1 MSIFEQSFKYKVI
14 YIFEINDEL
23 HKGLLKI
30 GDATLK
36 TNKNWDDESLNP
48 NSKELNEAAK
58 ERIKQYTNT
67 AGITANLI
75 YTELAVRIKDDD
87 EGNIK
92 VVAFRDHEV
101 HEVLENSG
109 YQKAKITGTT
119 GKEWYK
125 VDLNTAVKAIDSVK
139 RGFGNLSN
147 SSRITTRPIVF
158 RPEQEEAISKTVKRF
173 KDNNKMLWNAKM
185 RFGKTLCALEV
196 VKRLN
201 IKRTII
207 LTHRPVVDF
216 GWYDDFTKIFN
227 EAPEYIYG
235 SKNQGNSIDILEKS
249 NKNYVYFASM
259 QDLGGSNEVGGKFNK
274 NDKVFSIN
282 WDLVIVDEAHEG
294 TQTNLGNEIIKS
306 IVKDGNNSATKFL
319 ALSGTPFNILD
330 NYDEESIY
338 TWDYMMEQEQKNN
351 WSIINFGDYNPYEDL
366 PELKIYTYDLG
377 NIIKEKSY
385 IELDDKAF
393 NFKEFFRTWTG
404 NVEIDGEEKPVNSE
418 IGDFVHEKDILSFL
432 NLISKDDI
440 NSKYPYSSK
449 EYRDIFKHSLWMVP
463 GVKEAKALSKM
474 LKNHPIFGLGF
485 NIINVAG
492 EGDDDVPQND
502 ALKMVNNAIAEADKN
517 NEYTIT
523 LSCGKLTTG
532 VTIPEWTAVMMMSGS
547 SSTSAANY
555 LQTIFRV
562 QSPCNKNGKI
572 KTCAYVFDFAPDRTL
587 KMVAESVK
595 ISSHAGKTKDGDRV
609 ILGKFL
615 NYCPVISING
625 TEMVPYSSNH
635 LLQQLKR
642 AYAEKVV
649 KNGFDDSNIYN
660 DELLKL
666 NEIQLKDFEDL
677 KAKIGSSKAAQ
688 NMNQIDIN
696 KQGFTD
702 EEYEEKKRLEKKP
715 SRERTP
721 EEQAR
726 IDELNEKNKTRRD
739 AISILRGISIR
750 MPLLIY
756 GADVDISEDI
766 KIENLPDIVDNQS
779 WDEFMPQ
786 GVTKELFKKFI
797 PYYDQEIFVAAGHNI
812 RNAIKSAD
820 ELSPLE
826 RTKKVAMLFSCFR
839 NPDKETVLTPWR
851 VVNMH
856 MSDCIG
862 GYKFYD
868 DNNADSIE
876 TPKFINQGKVTQDVL
891 CNENAKILEINSK
904 TGLYPLYVAY
914 SIYKYKADKV
924 NKEEL
929 TKEKQEELWNEVIT
943 NNIYVIC
950 KTPMAKRITQRTLI
964 GFETAKINAHYFDDI
979 INYMKNK
986 PDRFIEKITKKKY
999 WDKGDGKMKFDAIIG
1014 NPPYQVNIG
1023 KTQEQQNAT
1032 PIYNLFVDAS
1042 IKLQA
1047 DYISMIMPSR
1057 WMTGG
1062 RFELNTFRSNMLKDN
1077 HLIVL
1082 HDYINARE
1090 CFSNVEIK
1098 GGVCY
1103 FLRDSQYIGKC
1114 NYYLHRNGNIEYSE
1128 RYLNDLNVG
1137 MFVRDSK
1144 SINIIKKVISS
1155 SDFESFE
1162 KLAGSQTPFG
1172 IVTSFKDYTDKPT
1185 DKNTMKIYGLK
1196 YIGYTSPKNIKKNL
1210 ELAYK
1215 YKVYA
1220 PKAVGSG
1227 NISTDRINS
1236 FVPDN
1241 PSICT
1246 QTYIIYGPFET
1257 EYEAKNLS
1265 KYMHTKFFHFLL
1277 GQLKNTMQMAPNL
1290 FKFVPIQD
1298 FSYNSDIDWT
1308 KSTEEIDIQLFKKY
1322 RLTEEEINYIE
1333 NKIKTI

>member
-23 HKGLLKI
+23 HNGLLKI

-48 NSKELNEAAK
+48 NSKELNDAAK

-147 SSRITTRPIVF
+147 SSRITTRPIAF

-330 NYDEESIY
+330 NYDEDSIY

-351 WSIINFGDYNPYEDL
+351 WSVINFGDYNPYEDL

-766 KIENLPDIVDNQS
+766 KIEDLPDIVDNQS

-856 MSDCIG
+856 LSDCIG

-868 DNNADSIE
+868 DKNIDFIE
-876 TPKFINQGKVTQDVL
+876 TPTFIDKGEVTKTIL
-891 CNENAKILEINSK
+891 CNSDSKILEINSK
-904 TGLYPLYVAY
+904 TGLYPLYIAY
-914 SIYKYKADKV
+914 SIYKYKSHAVAKD
-924 NKEEL
+924 EL
-929 TKEKQEELWNEVIT
+929 TKEKQDELWNETVS

-950 KTPMAKRITQRTLI
+950 KTPMAKKITQRTLLGFNKNRINSYCPDNIVNDLKNEENKFI
-964 GFETAKINAHYFDDI
+964 GKILKSSTWN
-979 INYMKNK
+979 
-986 PDRFIEKITKKKY
+986 
-999 WDKGDGKMKFDAIIG
+999 KGDGKMKFDAIVG
-1014 NPPYQVNIG
+1014 NPPYQINTG
-1023 KTQEQQNAT
+1023 GGQAQAT
-1032 PIYNLFVDAS
+1032 PIYDKFVSTAIDMAPH
-1042 IKLQA
+1042 
-1047 DYISMIMPSR
+1047 YVCMIMPSR
-1057 WMTGG
+1057 WFAGG
-1062 RFELNTFRSNMLKDN
+1062 FATLKDFRN
-1077 HLIVL
+1077 KMKNEKHIEEI
-1082 HDYINARE
+1082 HDFPIATD
-1090 CFSNVEIK
+1090 CFQNVEIK

-1103 FLRDSQYIGKC
+1103 LLCDTT
-1114 NYYLHRNGNIEYSE
+1114 
-1128 RYLNDLNVG
+1128 
-1137 MFVRDSK
+1137 K
-1144 SINIIKKVISS
+1144 SFDEIKFITHKNNEIISIANRPL
-1155 SDFESFE
+1155 FE
-1162 KLAGSQTPFG
+1162 KDNDTIIRDNEAISILNKVKSFGEETFDSLVSPLWPF
-1172 IVTSFKDYTDKPT
+1172 TTESTFKS
-1185 DKNTMKIYGLK
+1185 LK
-1196 YIGYTSPKNIKKNL
+1196 KEKVNSDDVYAYVLKDRGWINKRELSKNL
-1210 ELAYK
+1210 DVVSK
-1215 YKVYA
+1215 YKLFI
-1220 PKAVGSG
+1220 PRSIGSG
-1227 NISTDRINS
+1227 NAKKDIIKPIIGKPNS
-1236 FVPDN
+1236 CC
-1241 PSICT
+1241 SG
-1246 QTYIIYGPFET
+1246 TYIYCGPFESQN
-1257 EYEAKNLS
+1257 EVENVISYID
-1265 KYMHTKFFHFLL
+1265 TKFFHFLVS
-1277 GQLKNTMQMAPNL
+1277 LKKVSQDTT
-1290 FKFVPIQD
+1290 KGCYEFVPIQKFD
-1298 FSYNSDIDWT
+1298 SKITDAY
-1308 KSTEEIDIQLFKKY
+1308 LFKKY
-1322 RLTEEEINYIE
+1322 KLTKEEIDYINSAVRDE
-1333 NKIKTI
+1333 IGNN